1 MVLGF
6 KFILQSIVNI
16 MTTRAIGS
24 YGNTFNSGY
33 QSAINNL
40 NNIIATGAV
49 IQANHINTL
58 IMLWNGL
65 LSHVHYVSDLYG
77 VHDYGNTDPYG
88 YGGGAAQTT
97 QTNIQGNKSALLNNV
112 GVGSIIEKGLV
123 NNMVSLGADGF
134 YHNHYWPDR
143 TS

>member
-1 MVLGF
+1 
-6 KFILQSIVNI
+6 
-16 MTTRAIGS
+16 MTTRTIAS
-24 YGNTFNSGY
+24 YGNTFNSGF
-33 QSAINNL
+33 QTTINNL
-40 NNIIATGAV
+40 NNIVATGAV
-49 IQANHINTL
+49 IQASHINSL

-88 YGGGAAQTT
+88 YGGGSAQTT
-97 QTNIQGNKSALLNNV
+97 QTGIQGNKSALLNNV
-112 GVGSIIEKGLV
+112 SVGNPIAKELV

-134 YHNHYWPDR
+134 YHTHYWADR